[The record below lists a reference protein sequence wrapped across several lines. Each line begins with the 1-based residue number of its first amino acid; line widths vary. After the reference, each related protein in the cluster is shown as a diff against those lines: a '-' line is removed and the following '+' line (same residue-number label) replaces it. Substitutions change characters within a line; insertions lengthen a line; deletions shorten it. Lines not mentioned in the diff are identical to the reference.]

1 VDEEQGEADDAT
13 GEGSQSLWKLVMSSG
28 VLASMCCLPSV
39 VLVMFGL
46 ASVSTAAALSDT
58 LYWGPFRPILYGF
71 TLIFIGVG
79 LTFHFRSQ
87 GICTLDEA
95 KQQRTRIIN
104 TAMLVLIASL
114 VTYLFFNYVIL
125 EFVGIAVGLPW
136 EDGALWN

>member
-1 VDEEQGEADDAT
+1 MDEEQSDSSDSEIEESKG
-13 GEGSQSLWKLVMSSG
+13 LWKLVMSSG

-46 ASVSTAAALSDT
+46 ASVSTAAALSET
-58 LYWGPFRPILYGF
+58 LYWGPFRPILYCL
-71 TLIFIGVG
+71 TLIFIGGG

-87 GICTLDEA
+87 GICTLEQA

-114 VTYLFFNYVIL
+114 VTYLIFNYVIL
-125 EFVGIAVGLPW
+125 EYLGIAVGLPW